1 MRKSYELTFVVRN
14 EPNDDA
20 INAIINQVQAWV
32 EVDNLGQVT
41 KINRW
46 GRRRLAYEINRQ
58 RDGYYVV
65 MNADMDTQNHAEL
78 NRNMKL
84 SPDILRYLLIV
95 PDHQKE
101 KEEAPKKEEVPQVEA
116 SQAEASQVEVPQ
128 EEAPKEAE
136 APQAEA

>member
-14 EPNDDA
+14 DPNDDA
-20 INAIINQVQAWV
+20 INAVINQVQAWV
-32 EVDNLGQVT
+32 EADNLGQVT

-84 SPDILRYLLIV
+84 SSDILRYLLIV
-95 PDHQKE
+95 PEVK
-101 KEEAPKKEEVPQVEA
+101 KEEAPKE
-116 SQAEASQVEVPQ
+116 QAVK
-128 EEAPKEAE
+128 EEAPKEQAVAVKEE
-136 APQAEA
+136 APEEQA

>member
-14 EPNDDA
+14 DPNDDA
-20 INAIINQVQAWV
+20 INAVINQVQAWV
-32 EVDNLGQVT
+32 EADNLGQVT

-65 MNADMDTQNHAEL
+65 MNADMDTQNHTEL

-84 SPDILRYLLIV
+84 SSDILRYLLIV
-95 PDHQKE
+95 PEVK
-101 KEEAPKKEEVPQVEA
+101 KEEAPKE
-116 SQAEASQVEVPQ
+116 QAVAVK
-128 EEAPKEAE
+128 EEAPEEQAVAEEASE
-136 APQAEA
+136 EQA